1 MLYDPP
7 HPLLTPLPTSPQQS
21 VTSTPLHSERFSAD
35 QFFSLPSTC
44 NRRCSKT
51 PPLVCKL
58 LTPFIAPSLP
68 LTVLSRTYF
77 GFSTWSCQFNFGGA
91 LVILVRMVARVG
103 GCLCGF
109 SFSFWSVVGG
119 FGYVCV
125 CKLQE
130 LTKVGPNAVWTD
142 STEFSRHSK
151 IRVCFLCFWE
161 TLHCGQIE
169 RIHFLIWL
177 GSSFSSRPRSVTR
190 ILRSNASSI
199 VFWGSAVDWAER
211 NCSHGFFEES
221 HECLGGHQS
230 VLQARGEALELGFQ
244 SGAQPAH
251 PFSWNKG
258 PVSCL
263 DVANQKECYGPIPI
277 N

>member
-119 FGYVCV
+119 SGYVCV

-177 GSSFSSRPRSVTR
+177 GSSFSSR
-190 ILRSNASSI
+190 LRWQGFCAQTHHQLFFGGLQLIELSAI
-199 VFWGSAVDWAER
+199 VAMGSLK
-211 NCSHGFFEES
+211 NPMN
-221 HECLGGHQS
+221 
-230 VLQARGEALELGFQ
+230 ALEATNRYFRQAVKLLNLD
-244 SGAQPAH
+244 SKVERSLLI
-251 PFSWNKG
+251 PFREIK
-258 PVSCL
+258 VRL
-263 DVANQKECYGPIPI
+263 LVLM
-277 N
+277 